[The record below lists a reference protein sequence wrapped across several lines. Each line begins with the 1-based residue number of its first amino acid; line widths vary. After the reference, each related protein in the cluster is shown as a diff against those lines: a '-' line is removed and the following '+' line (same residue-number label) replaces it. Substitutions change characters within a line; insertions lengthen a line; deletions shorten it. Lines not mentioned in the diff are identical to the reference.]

1 MKEDE
6 LKKMSV
12 AELKAVA
19 KKKNVSLPAGA
30 KKTDIVA
37 ALKVANRVKRP
48 SIKKSGSVSGRVAK
62 KKATAKETLAKKKS
76 AADRQV
82 PSKKNRNMVSTVCEW
97 KVQPGIEE
105 PQLAQERVSES
116 KYYTGPEQQLSAV
129 AYGDL
134 PQGYGEEKVT
144 LMSRDPFVAYAYWEM
159 TSARIEREKAWFGWD
174 AKLCVRVYDVTGVQF
189 DGRNAIGYYDHEI
202 SDNVGTWYV
211 DLGRP
216 RHSFCADLGL
226 LSSQG
231 KFLTLVRS
239 NYITMPRS
247 SVSDVVDNEW
257 MLQHEEFMKLYGIP
271 SGLSSPQIQ
280 EMMKRRLTQ
289 EISSPGTFTR
299 SRAKRK

>member
-6 LKKMSV
+6 LKKMTV

-19 KKKNVSLPAGA
+19 KKRNVSLPVGA

-37 ALKVANRVKRP
+37 VLKGANRVKRP
-48 SIKKSGSVSGRVAK
+48 SIKKSGSVSGRVTK
-62 KKATAKETLAKKKS
+62 KKETAKETLAKKKS
-76 AADRQV
+76 TAGRQV

-97 KVQPGIEE
+97 KVPPRIEE
-105 PQLAQERVSES
+105 PQLVQERVSES
-116 KYYTGPEQQLSAV
+116 KYYTGHEQQLSAV

-174 AKLCVRVYDVTGVQF
+174 AKLCVRVYDVTGIQF
-189 DGRNAIGYYDHEI
+189 DGRNAIGYYDQEI
-202 SDNVGTWYV
+202 SDNVGSWYV

-226 LSSQG
+226 LSPQG

-257 MLQHEEFMKLYGIP
+257 MLQDEEFMKLYGIP

-280 EMMKRRLTQ
+280 EMMKRRLMQ
-289 EISSPGTFTR
+289 EITSPGTFTR

>member
-6 LKKMSV
+6 LKKMTV

-19 KKKNVSLPAGA
+19 KKRKVSLPVGA

-37 ALKVANRVKRP
+37 VLKGANRVKRP
-48 SIKKSGSVSGRVAK
+48 SIKKSGSVSGRVTK
-62 KKATAKETLAKKKS
+62 KKETAKETLAKKKS
-76 AADRQV
+76 TAGRQV

-97 KVQPGIEE
+97 KVPPRIEE

-116 KYYTGPEQQLSAV
+116 KYYTGHEQQLSAV

-174 AKLCVRVYDVTGVQF
+174 AKLCVRVYDVTGIQF
-189 DGRNAIGYYDHEI
+189 DGRNAIGYYDQEI
-202 SDNVGTWYV
+202 SDNVGSWYV

-226 LSSQG
+226 LSPQG

-257 MLQHEEFMKLYGIP
+257 MLQDEEFMTLYGIP

-280 EMMKRRLTQ
+280 EMMKRRLMQ
-289 EISSPGTFTR
+289 EITSPGTFTR

>member
-6 LKKMSV
+6 LKKMTV

-19 KKKNVSLPAGA
+19 KKRNVSLPVGA

-37 ALKVANRVKRP
+37 VLKGANRVKRP

-62 KKATAKETLAKKKS
+62 KKETAKETLAKKKS
-76 AADRQV
+76 PAGRQV
-82 PSKKNRNMVSTVCEW
+82 PSKKNRNIVSTVCEW
-97 KVQPGIEE
+97 KVPPRIEE

-116 KYYTGPEQQLSAV
+116 KYYTGHEQQLSAV

-174 AKLCVRVYDVTGVQF
+174 AKLCVRVYDVTGIQF
-189 DGRNAIGYYDHEI
+189 DGRNAIGYYDQEI
-202 SDNVGTWYV
+202 SDNVGSWYV

-226 LSSQG
+226 RSSQG

-257 MLQHEEFMKLYGIP
+257 MLQDEEFMTLYGIP

-280 EMMKRRLTQ
+280 EMMKRRLMQ
-289 EISSPGTFTR
+289 EITSPGTFTR